1 MATKLK
7 YFMTAFVG
15 VGTALCAECFI
26 PNAAGAA
33 AINFDGLTAWAPFT
47 SYTEY
52 GFTVSPVSGNWIA
65 IPDGNPGPSIAFS
78 TPPTSTAEIAV
89 TDSGETFLFNSID
102 LYASITPIPYI
113 FTGLLHGNTV
123 FRISNTEPNT
133 FGDFVTVSNPYSSAV
148 IDALQVTL
156 TSPLALNNATGL
168 DNIDVSFSST
178 VPEPSTWVMLALGFV
193 YLAFAGYRF
202 SKGKSAAFGA

>member
-1 MATKLK
+1 MLAKLK
-7 YFMTAFVG
+7 HLITAFVG

-52 GFTVSPVSGNWIA
+52 GFTVSPVSGNWIV

-102 LYASITPIPYI
+102 LYASITPIPYT
-113 FTGLLHGNTV
+113 FTGLLHGNEV
-123 FRISNTEPNT
+123 FTTSNTEPNT

-156 TSPLALNNATGL
+156 TSPLAYNATGL
-168 DNIDVSFSST
+168 DNIDVIRST
-178 VPEPSTWVMLALGFV
+178 VPESSTWAMLLLGFAG
-193 YLAFAGYRF
+193 LGFAGYRRARAHHKF
-202 SKGKSAAFGA
+202 AAERA